1 MSEPEEV
8 MCLDLP
14 MKHRKFEDMDR
25 GGGQLIVLKS
35 FFFLFVWRIGG
46 IIVFR
51 KEMVITGS
59 FNLIMNN

>member
-35 FFFLFVWRIGG
+35 FFSLFCGG
-46 IIVFR
+46 LGELLYLG
-51 KEMVITGS
+51 KKW
-59 FNLIMNN
+59 